1 MNNVKLKNEP
11 LNSEGFRPGLK
22 LLALP
27 PFSTRGT
34 NFMGRHE
41 EAEQS
46 NNASN
51 RVFIKAPTLPGP
63 VGDKYNPEHRTS
75 IGDIRKS
82 KQTNKKIVPM

>member
-22 LLALP
+22 LLASP

-34 NFMGRHE
+34 DFMGRHE

>member
-22 LLALP
+22 LLASP

-34 NFMGRHE
+34 DVMGRHE

>member
-1 MNNVKLKNEP
+1 MNNNEP

-27 PFSTRGT
+27 LFSTRGT

-51 RVFIKAPTLPGP
+51 QVFIKAPTLPGP
-63 VGDKYNPEHRTS
+63 VGDKYNLEDRTS
-75 IGDIRKS
+75 IGDIRK
-82 KQTNKKIVPM
+82 NK